1 MACSPTSRPASL
13 ASRSPSSKWMPPYR
27 RDSPAWSAASVNDFQ
42 DKVTGAA
49 GTVPG
54 STLELPAGMVIDMPR
69 SSLPVKSWST
79 AAAAALKV
87 ECPEMYSGNGGG
99 GEVGGWE
106 GRQDSPRAGFGR

>member
-1 MACSPTSRPASL
+1 
-13 ASRSPSSKWMPPYR
+13 
-27 RDSPAWSAASVNDFQ
+27 VNDFQ

-79 AAAAALKV
+79 AAAALKV
-87 ECPEMYSGNGGG
+87 ECPEMYSANGL
-99 GEVGGWE
+99 ECALSSQTLLH
-106 GRQDSPRAGFGR
+106 RPRPAAD